1 MLGRE
6 SFKEYD
12 DMLFEAL
19 NSFYRNVLKSK
30 FHKYNRV
37 YGNIEVNTNGSNNH
51 NMIFDEYSFDIIN
64 NSKRGLFVKTIKF
77 TDLYYKKVKVSDI
90 DREKFDGIGEY
101 IYSVVL
107 MGFNLDEKYLDEK
120 FKGGNRKRYWVD
132 EGLFKDLSEKFE
144 FKESILNEA
153 ENEYGVYAVNG
164 VRDVNGVN
172 SADGID
178 GVKKE
183 RLRESQRK
191 WDRGIFE
198 KYEFFLREEDMEYLL
213 KGIFE
218 DRIKKERVRVWCD
231 GEDMS
236 GGNEDGDMDEDVG
249 DMSEGTD
256 VGDDGRDDGG
266 DDGGEV
272 EKKVERVKPYAFL
285 KKIVLRLEE
294 GCNWAGRREGENN
307 EDKDG
312 RDNEEIFS
320 KGCFLDE
327 RDVLRFDKEGVP
339 LEKEFE
345 WKFF

>member
-37 YGNIEVNTNGSNNH
+37 YGNIEVNTNSSNNH
-51 NMIFDEYSFDIIN
+51 SMTYDEYCFDIIN
-64 NSKRGLFVKTIKF
+64 NSKRGLFVKTVKF
-77 TDLYYKKVKVSDI
+77 TDLYYKKVRVSDI
-90 DREKFDGIGEY
+90 DRGKFDGIEEY
-101 IYSVVL
+101 VYSVVL

-132 EGLFKDLSEKFE
+132 KGLFKDLSEKFE

-153 ENEYGVYAVNG
+153 ENVIEEKREVDEMDEV
-164 VRDVNGVN
+164 D
-172 SADGID
+172 D
-178 GVKKE
+178 VKKE
-183 RLRESQRK
+183 RLKESQRK
-191 WDRGIFE
+191 WDRGIFN

-218 DRIKKERVRVWCD
+218 DKIEKERVRVWCD

-236 GGNEDGDMDEDVG
+236 GGNEDGDVDEGDDEDEDVG

-266 DDGGEV
+266 EV
-272 EKKVERVKPYAFL
+272 DKKVKRVKPYGFL

-294 GCNWAGRREGENN
+294 GCYWAGREEV
-307 EDKDG
+307 
-312 RDNEEIFS
+312 RDIMSSGGYLLN
-320 KGCFLDE
+320 E
-327 RDVLRFDKEGVP
+327 RDVLRFDREGVP
-339 LEKEFE
+339 LE
-345 WKFF
+345 

>member
-37 YGNIEVNTNGSNNH
+37 YGNIEVNTNKSNKNGVSPR
-51 NMIFDEYSFDIIN
+51 NKCSMAYDEYSFDIIN
-64 NSKRGLFVKTIKF
+64 NSKRGLFVKTVKF
-77 TDLYYKKVKVSDI
+77 TDLYYKKVRVSDI
-90 DREKFDGIGEY
+90 DKGKFDGIGEY

-120 FKGGNRKRYWVD
+120 FKGSNRKRYWVD

-153 ENEYGVYAVNG
+153 EN
-164 VRDVNGVN
+164 
-172 SADGID
+172 GIED
-178 GVKKE
+178 GVKEEQEVDRAKKE
-183 RLRESQRK
+183 RLEESQRK
-191 WDRGIFE
+191 WDRGIFS

-236 GGNEDGDMDEDVG
+236 SGNEDGDWDMDEDGNMDEGDDEDGDMDEA
-249 DMSEGTD
+249 
-256 VGDDGRDDGG
+256 
-266 DDGGEV
+266 
-272 EKKVERVKPYAFL
+272 EKVKLRSFRVKPYGFI

-294 GCNWAGRREGENN
+294 GCYWAGRGEVGDIMSSGGYLLN
-307 EDKDG
+307 
-312 RDNEEIFS
+312 
-320 KGCFLDE
+320 E
-327 RDVLRFDKEGVP
+327 RDVLRFDREGVP
-339 LEKEFE
+339 LE
-345 WKFF
+345 

>member
-12 DMLFEAL
+12 DMLFGVL

-30 FHKYNRV
+30 LHKYNRV
-37 YGNIEVNTNGSNNH
+37 YGNIEVNTDKGS
-51 NMIFDEYSFDIIN
+51 MAYDEYSFDVIN
-64 NSKRGLFVKTIKF
+64 NSKRGLFVKTVKF
-77 TDLYYKKVKVSDI
+77 TDLYYKKVRVSDI
-90 DREKFDGIGEY
+90 DRGKFDGIGEY
-101 IYSVVL
+101 VYSVVL
-107 MGFNLDEKYLDEK
+107 MGFNLDEKYLDKK
-120 FKGGNRKRYWVD
+120 FKGGNRKRYLVD

-144 FKESILNEA
+144 FKETILNVVE
-153 ENEYGVYAVNG
+153 EEQEV
-164 VRDVNGVN
+164 D
-172 SADGID
+172 SI
-178 GVKKE
+178 KKE
-183 RLRESQRK
+183 RLKENQRK
-191 WDRGIFE
+191 WDRGIFN

-236 GGNEDGDMDEDVG
+236 GGNEEGDVDEDVG

-266 DDGGEV
+266 EV
-272 EKKVERVKPYAFL
+272 DKKVKRVKPYGFL

-294 GCNWAGRREGENN
+294 GCYWAGRGEGENN
-307 EDKDG
+307 EDKEG

-327 RDVLRFDKEGVP
+327 RNVLRFDKEGIP
-339 LEKEFE
+339 LE
-345 WKFF
+345 

>member
-19 NSFYRNVLKSK
+19 NSFYRNMLKSK

-37 YGNIEVNTNGSNNH
+37 YGNIEVNTDSSNNH

-64 NSKRGLFVKTIKF
+64 NSKRGLFVKTVKF
-77 TDLYYKKVKVSDI
+77 TDLYYKKVRVSDI
-90 DREKFDGIGEY
+90 DKGKFDGIGEY
-101 IYSVVL
+101 VYSVVL
-107 MGFNLDEKYLDEK
+107 MGFNLDEKYLDKK
-120 FKGGNRKRYWVD
+120 FKSGNRKRYWVD

-172 SADGID
+172 SADGVD

-191 WDRGIFE
+191 WDRGIFS
-198 KYEFFLREEDMEYLL
+198 KYEFFCGEEDMEYLL

-218 DRIKKERVRVWCD
+218 DRIEKERVRVWCD

-236 GGNEDGDMDEDVG
+236 GGNEDGDVEEDGDVDE
-249 DMSEGTD
+249 
-256 VGDDGRDDGG
+256 GDDIDGNDEG
-266 DDGGEV
+266 DIDKEI
-272 EKKVERVKPYAFL
+272 ERVKPYAFIR
-285 KKIVLRLEE
+285 KIVLRLEE
-294 GCNWAGRREGENN
+294 GCDWAGRGIGGNN
-307 EDKDG
+307 EDK
-312 RDNEEIFS
+312 
-320 KGCFLDE
+320 E
-327 RDVLRFDKEGVP
+327 RDVLRFDRDGVP

>member
-37 YGNIEVNTNGSNNH
+37 YGNIEVNTNKSNKNGVSPR
-51 NMIFDEYSFDIIN
+51 NKNSMAFDEYSFDIIN
-64 NSKRGLFVKTIKF
+64 NSKRGLFVKTVKF
-77 TDLYYKKVKVSDI
+77 TDLYYKKVRVSDI
-90 DREKFDGIGEY
+90 DRGKFDGIGEY

-120 FKGGNRKRYWVD
+120 FKGGNRKKYWVD

-153 ENEYGVYAVNG
+153 EN
-164 VRDVNGVN
+164 
-172 SADGID
+172 GIED
-178 GVKKE
+178 GVKEEQEVDGTKKE
-183 RLRESQRK
+183 RLEESQRK
-191 WDRGIFE
+191 WDRGIFN
-198 KYEFFLREEDMEYLL
+198 KYEFFLREEDMDYLL

-236 GGNEDGDMDEDVG
+236 GGNEDGDMDEGEDKDGNDEDG

-256 VGDDGRDDGG
+256 VGNDEG

-272 EKKVERVKPYAFL
+272 DKKVERVKPYGFL
-285 KKIVLRLEE
+285 KKIVLGLEE
-294 GCNWAGRREGENN
+294 GCYWAGRGEGENN

-312 RDNEEIFS
+312 RDGRDGRDIMSSGGYLLN
-320 KGCFLDE
+320 E
-327 RDVLRFDKEGVP
+327 RDVLRFDRDGVP
-339 LEKEFE
+339 LE
-345 WKFF
+345 

>member
-37 YGNIEVNTNGSNNH
+37 YGNIEVNTNSSNNH
-51 NMIFDEYSFDIIN
+51 SMTYDEYCFDIIN
-64 NSKRGLFVKTIKF
+64 NSKRGLFVKTVKF
-77 TDLYYKKVKVSDI
+77 TDLYYKKVRVSDI
-90 DREKFDGIGEY
+90 DRGKFDGIGEY

-107 MGFNLDEKYLDEK
+107 MGFNLDEKYLDKK

-153 ENEYGVYAVNG
+153 ENVIE
-164 VRDVNGVN
+164 
-172 SADGID
+172 DGIED
-178 GVKKE
+178 EQEVDSIKKE
-183 RLRESQRK
+183 RLKENQRK
-191 WDRGIFE
+191 WDRGIFS
-198 KYEFFLREEDMEYLL
+198 KYEFFLREEDMDYLL

-218 DRIKKERVRVWCD
+218 DKIEKERVRVWCD

-236 GGNEDGDMDEDVG
+236 GGNEDGDVDEDGNMDEDAG

-256 VGDDGRDDGG
+256 IGDDGRDDGG
-266 DDGGEV
+266 EV
-272 EKKVERVKPYAFL
+272 DKKVKRVKPYGFL

-294 GCNWAGRREGENN
+294 GCYWAGRGEGENK

-312 RDNEEIFS
+312 RDGRDIVSSGGYLLN
-320 KGCFLDE
+320 E
-327 RDVLRFDKEGVP
+327 RDVLRFDRDGVP
-339 LEKEFE
+339 LE
-345 WKFF
+345 

>member
-37 YGNIEVNTNGSNNH
+37 YGNIEVNTNKSNKNGVSPR
-51 NMIFDEYSFDIIN
+51 NKNSMAFDEYSFDIIN
-64 NSKRGLFVKTIKF
+64 NSKRGLFVKTVKF
-77 TDLYYKKVKVSDI
+77 TDLYYKKVRVSDI
-90 DREKFDGIGEY
+90 DRGKFDGIGEY

-120 FKGGNRKRYWVD
+120 FKGGNRKKYWVD

-153 ENEYGVYAVNG
+153 EN
-164 VRDVNGVN
+164 
-172 SADGID
+172 GIED
-178 GVKKE
+178 GVKEEREVDGTKKE
-183 RLRESQRK
+183 RLKESQRK
-191 WDRGIFE
+191 WNRGIFS
-198 KYEFFLREEDMEYLL
+198 KYEFFLREEDMDYLL

-236 GGNEDGDMDEDVG
+236 GGNEDGDMDEGEDIDGNDEDG
-249 DMSEGTD
+249 DIDEA
-256 VGDDGRDDGG
+256 
-266 DDGGEV
+266 
-272 EKKVERVKPYAFL
+272 EKVKLRSFRVKPYGFI

-294 GCNWAGRREGENN
+294 GCYWAGRGEVGDIMSSGGYLLN
-307 EDKDG
+307 
-312 RDNEEIFS
+312 
-320 KGCFLDE
+320 E
-327 RDVLRFDKEGVP
+327 RDVLRFDRDGVP
-339 LEKEFE
+339 LE
-345 WKFF
+345 

>member
-37 YGNIEVNTNGSNNH
+37 YGNIEVNTNKNNKCS
-51 NMIFDEYSFDIIN
+51 MTYDEYSFDIIN
-64 NSKRGLFVKTIKF
+64 NSKRGLFVKTVKF
-77 TDLYYKKVKVSDI
+77 TDLYYKKVRVSDI
-90 DREKFDGIGEY
+90 DKGKFDGIGEY

-120 FKGGNRKRYWVD
+120 FKDGNRKRYWVD

-153 ENEYGVYAVNG
+153 EN
-164 VRDVNGVN
+164 
-172 SADGID
+172 GIEEKREVD
-178 GVKKE
+178 EMDEVDDVKKE
-183 RLRESQRK
+183 RLKESQRK
-191 WDRGIFE
+191 WDRGIFS
-198 KYEFFLREEDMEYLL
+198 KYEFFLREEDMDYLL

-218 DRIKKERVRVWCD
+218 DRIEKERVRVWCD

-236 GGNEDGDMDEDVG
+236 GENEDGDVEEGDDEDGNDKG
-249 DMSEGTD
+249 DIDKE
-256 VGDDGRDDGG
+256 
-266 DDGGEV
+266 
-272 EKKVERVKPYAFL
+272 VERVKPYGFL
-285 KKIVLRLEE
+285 KKIVLGLEE
-294 GCNWAGRREGENN
+294 GCYWAGRGEGENN

-312 RDNEEIFS
+312 RDIMSSGGYLLN
-320 KGCFLDE
+320 E
-327 RDVLRFDKEGVP
+327 RDVLRFDREGVP
-339 LEKEFE
+339 LE
-345 WKFF
+345 

>member
-37 YGNIEVNTNGSNNH
+37 YGNIEVNTNKSNKNGVSSR
-51 NMIFDEYSFDIIN
+51 NKNSMAYDEYSFDIIN
-64 NSKRGLFVKTIKF
+64 NSKRGLFVKTVKF
-77 TDLYYKKVKVSDI
+77 TDLYYKKVRVSDI
-90 DREKFDGIGEY
+90 DRGKFDGIGEY

-120 FKGGNRKRYWVD
+120 FKGSNRKRYWVD

-153 ENEYGVYAVNG
+153 ENGE
-164 VRDVNGVN
+164 
-172 SADGID
+172 D
-178 GVKKE
+178 GVKEEQEVDRAKKE
-183 RLRESQRK
+183 RLEESQRK
-191 WDRGIFE
+191 WNRGIFN

-236 GGNEDGDMDEDVG
+236 GGNEDGDWDMDEGDDEDG
-249 DMSEGTD
+249 DMDEA
-256 VGDDGRDDGG
+256 
-266 DDGGEV
+266 
-272 EKKVERVKPYAFL
+272 EKVKLRSFRVKPYGFI

-294 GCNWAGRREGENN
+294 GCYWAGRGEGKSN

-312 RDNEEIFS
+312 RDGRDGRDGMNGRDIMSSGGYLLNE
-320 KGCFLDE
+320 
-327 RDVLRFDKEGVP
+327 RNVLRFDRDGVP
-339 LEKEFE
+339 LE
-345 WKFF
+345 

>member
-37 YGNIEVNTNGSNNH
+37 YGNIEVNTDKSNKNGVSPRNKNS
-51 NMIFDEYSFDIIN
+51 MAYDEYSFDIIN
-64 NSKRGLFVKTIKF
+64 NSKRGLFVKTVKF

-90 DREKFDGIGEY
+90 DREKFDSIGEY

-107 MGFNLDEKYLDEK
+107 MGFNLDEKYLDKK

-132 EGLFKDLSEKFE
+132 KGLFKDLSEKFE

-153 ENEYGVYAVNG
+153 EN
-164 VRDVNGVN
+164 
-172 SADGID
+172 GIEDRIEDEQEVD
-178 GVKKE
+178 GVKEE
-183 RLRESQRK
+183 RLKESKRK
-191 WDRGIFE
+191 WDRGIFN
-198 KYEFFLREEDMEYLL
+198 KYEFFLREEDMDYLL

-236 GGNEDGDMDEDVG
+236 GGEDESGDVDEGNDTGGNDEG
-249 DMSEGTD
+249 DIDKE
-256 VGDDGRDDGG
+256 
-266 DDGGEV
+266 
-272 EKKVERVKPYAFL
+272 VERVKPYGFIR
-285 KKIVLRLEE
+285 KIVLKLEE
-294 GCNWAGRREGENN
+294 GCYWAGREEGENK

-312 RDNEEIFS
+312 RDGRDGRDDRDIVSSGGYLLN
-320 KGCFLDE
+320 E
-327 RDVLRFDKEGVP
+327 RDVLRFDRDGVP
-339 LEKEFE
+339 LG
-345 WKFF
+345 

>member
-37 YGNIEVNTNGSNNH
+37 YGNIEVNTNKSNKRS
-51 NMIFDEYSFDIIN
+51 MTYDEYSFDIIN
-64 NSKRGLFVKTIKF
+64 NSKRGLFVKTVKF
-77 TDLYYKKVKVSDI
+77 TDLYYKKVRVSDI
-90 DREKFDGIGEY
+90 DRGKFDDIGEY

-107 MGFNLDEKYLDEK
+107 MGFNLDEKYLDEKYLDEK

-153 ENEYGVYAVNG
+153 EN
-164 VRDVNGVN
+164 
-172 SADGID
+172 GIEDRIEDEQEVD
-178 GVKKE
+178 GVKEE
-183 RLRESQRK
+183 RLKESKRK
-191 WDRGIFE
+191 WDRGIFS
-198 KYEFFLREEDMEYLL
+198 KYEFFLREEDMDYLL

-218 DRIKKERVRVWCD
+218 DRIEKERVRVWCD

-236 GGNEDGDMDEDVG
+236 GGNEDGDMDEDGNMDEENV
-249 DMSEGTD
+249 D
-256 VGDDGRDDGG
+256 
-266 DDGGEV
+266 
-272 EKKVERVKPYAFL
+272 KKVERVKPYGFL

-294 GCNWAGRREGENN
+294 GCNWAGRREGGDIVSSSGYLLN
-307 EDKDG
+307 EMDG
-312 RDNEEIFS
+312 
-320 KGCFLDE
+320 
-327 RDVLRFDKEGVP
+327 LRFDKDGVP
-339 LEKEFE
+339 WE
-345 WKFF
+345 

>member
-6 SFKEYD
+6 SFQEYD

-37 YGNIEVNTNGSNNH
+37 YGNIEVNTNKSNKNGVSPR
-51 NMIFDEYSFDIIN
+51 NKCSMAYDEYSFDIIN
-64 NSKRGLFVKTIKF
+64 NSKRGLFVKTVKF
-77 TDLYYKKVKVSDI
+77 TDLYYKKVRVSDI
-90 DREKFDGIGEY
+90 DRGKFDGIGEY

-120 FKGGNRKRYWVD
+120 FKGSNRKRYWVD
-132 EGLFKDLSEKFE
+132 KGLFKDLSEKFE

-153 ENEYGVYAVNG
+153 ENGE
-164 VRDVNGVN
+164 
-172 SADGID
+172 D
-178 GVKKE
+178 GVKEEQEVDRAKKE
-183 RLRESQRK
+183 RLEESQRK
-191 WDRGIFE
+191 WNRGIFN

-236 GGNEDGDMDEDVG
+236 GGNEDGDMDEDG
-249 DMSEGTD
+249 NMDE
-256 VGDDGRDDGG
+256 GDDIDGNDEDG
-266 DDGGEV
+266 DIDEA
-272 EKKVERVKPYAFL
+272 EKVKLRSFRVKPYGFIR
-285 KKIVLRLEE
+285 KIVLSLEE
-294 GCNWAGRREGENN
+294 GCYWAGRGEVWDIMSSGGYLLN
-307 EDKDG
+307 
-312 RDNEEIFS
+312 
-320 KGCFLDE
+320 E

-339 LEKEFE
+339 LE
-345 WKFF
+345 

>member
-6 SFKEYD
+6 SFQEYD

-51 NMIFDEYSFDIIN
+51 NMTYDEYSFDIIN
-64 NSKRGLFVKTIKF
+64 NSKRGLFVKNVKF
-77 TDLYYKKVKVSDI
+77 TDLYYKKIRVSDI
-90 DREKFDGIGEY
+90 DRGKFDGIGEY
-101 IYSVVL
+101 VYSVVL
-107 MGFNLDEKYLDEK
+107 MGFNLDEKYLDKK
-120 FKGGNRKRYWVD
+120 FKGGNRKRYLVD

-153 ENEYGVYAVNG
+153 ENVIEDGVKEEREVDEMDK
-164 VRDVNGVN
+164 VD
-172 SADGID
+172 D
-178 GVKKE
+178 VKKE
-183 RLRESQRK
+183 RLEENQRK
-191 WDRGIFE
+191 WDRGIFS
-198 KYEFFLREEDMEYLL
+198 KYEFFLREEDMDYLL

-218 DRIKKERVRVWCD
+218 DKIKKERIRVWCD

-236 GGNEDGDMDEDVG
+236 GGNEDGDVDERNDEDVNVG

-256 VGDDGRDDGG
+256 VGD
-266 DDGGEV
+266 GEGNV
-272 EKKVERVKPYAFL
+272 DKTVKRVKPYGFIR
-285 KKIVLRLEE
+285 KTVLRLEE
-294 GCNWAGRREGENN
+294 GCYWAGREEGGNK
-307 EDKDG
+307 EDKEG

-327 RDVLRFDKEGVP
+327 RNVLRFDKEGIP
-339 LEKEFE
+339 LGD
-345 WKFF
+345 

>member
-12 DMLFEAL
+12 DMLFGAL

-37 YGNIEVNTNGSNNH
+37 YGNIEVNTNSSNNH
-51 NMIFDEYSFDIIN
+51 SMTYDEYSFDIIN
-64 NSKRGLFVKTIKF
+64 NSKRGLFVKNVKF
-77 TDLYYKKVKVSDI
+77 TDLYYKKIRVSDV
-90 DREKFDGIGEY
+90 DRGKFDGIGEY
-101 IYSVVL
+101 VYSVVL

-120 FKGGNRKRYWVD
+120 FKGSNRKRYWVD

-153 ENEYGVYAVNG
+153 EN
-164 VRDVNGVN
+164 
-172 SADGID
+172 GIED
-178 GVKKE
+178 GVKEEREVDGTKKE
-183 RLRESQRK
+183 RLKDNQRK
-191 WDRGIFE
+191 WDRGIFN

-218 DRIKKERVRVWCD
+218 DKIEKKRVRVWCD

-236 GGNEDGDMDEDVG
+236 SGNEDGDDTDEDVR
-249 DMSEGTD
+249 DMNEENVD
-256 VGDDGRDDGG
+256 
-266 DDGGEV
+266 
-272 EKKVERVKPYAFL
+272 EKAKRVKPYGFIR
-285 KKIVLRLEE
+285 KIVLGLEE
-294 GCNWAGRREGENN
+294 GCYWAGRGEGENN

-312 RDNEEIFS
+312 REDKDIMSSDGYLLN
-320 KGCFLDE
+320 E

-339 LEKEFE
+339 LE
-345 WKFF
+345 

>member
-6 SFKEYD
+6 SFQEYD

-37 YGNIEVNTNGSNNH
+37 YGNIEVNTDKSNKC
-51 NMIFDEYSFDIIN
+51 NMAYDEYSFDIIN
-64 NSKRGLFVKTIKF
+64 NSKRGLFVKNVKF
-77 TDLYYKKVKVSDI
+77 TDLYYKKVRVSDI
-90 DREKFDGIGEY
+90 DRGKFDGIEEY
-101 IYSVVL
+101 VYSVVL

-120 FKGGNRKRYWVD
+120 FKSDRRKRYLVD
-132 EGLFKDLSEKFE
+132 KGLFKDLSEKFE

-153 ENEYGVYAVNG
+153 ENMIEEKREVDEMDEVDE
-164 VRDVNGVN
+164 VD
-172 SADGID
+172 D
-178 GVKKE
+178 VKKE
-183 RLRESQRK
+183 RLKESQRK
-191 WDRGIFE
+191 WDRGIFS
-198 KYEFFLREEDMEYLL
+198 KYEFFLREEDMDYLL

-218 DRIKKERVRVWCD
+218 DKIEKERVRVWCD

-236 GGNEDGDMDEDVG
+236 GGNEDGDDTDEDVE

-256 VGDDGRDDGG
+256 VGDDER

-272 EKKVERVKPYAFL
+272 DKKVERVKPYGFIR
-285 KKIVLRLEE
+285 KIVLGLEE
-294 GCNWAGRREGENN
+294 GCYWAGRGEGENK

-312 RDNEEIFS
+312 RDGRDGRDIVS
-320 KGCFLDE
+320 SDGHFLNE

-339 LEKEFE
+339 LE
-345 WKFF
+345 

>member
-6 SFKEYD
+6 SFREYD

-37 YGNIEVNTNGSNNH
+37 YGNIEVNTDKNNKC
-51 NMIFDEYSFDIIN
+51 NIAYDEYCFDIIN
-64 NSKRGLFVKTIKF
+64 NSKRGLFVKTVKF
-77 TDLYYKKVKVSDI
+77 TDLYYKKVRVSDI
-90 DREKFDGIGEY
+90 DRGKFDGIGEY
-101 IYSVVL
+101 VYSVVL
-107 MGFNLDEKYLDEK
+107 MGFNLDEKYLDKK

-153 ENEYGVYAVNG
+153 E
-164 VRDVNGVN
+164 
-172 SADGID
+172 D
-178 GVKKE
+178 GVKGKEKEKEKEKGKGEVDDAKKE
-183 RLRESQRK
+183 RLKENQRK
-191 WDRGIFE
+191 WDRGIFS
-198 KYEFFLREEDMEYLL
+198 KYEFFLREEDMEYLV

-218 DRIKKERVRVWCD
+218 DKIEKERVRVWYD

-236 GGNEDGDMDEDVG
+236 SGDEDGDVDEGNDEDAG

-256 VGDDGRDDGG
+256 VGDDG
-266 DDGGEV
+266 GEV
-272 EKKVERVKPYAFL
+272 DKKVKRVKPYGFL

-294 GCNWAGRREGENN
+294 GCYWAGRGEGENN
-307 EDKDG
+307 EDKEG

-327 RDVLRFDKEGVP
+327 RNVLRFDKEGIP
-339 LEKEFE
+339 LE
-345 WKFF
+345 